1 MTKSAQKWPQFGF
14 GALLRPL
21 NELRTQDVDSI
32 QLGEDG
38 GPFGVQWLYKGNSS
52 MLILWQTFEMN
63 QSASSFSLIEI
74 QLAFKEPDG
83 NIEEV
88 SFSSYIGL
96 DG

>member
-38 GPFGVQWLYKGNSS
+38 GPFGVQ
-52 MLILWQTFEMN
+52 
-63 QSASSFSLIEI
+63 
-74 QLAFKEPDG
+74 
-83 NIEEV
+83 
-88 SFSSYIGL
+88 
-96 DG
+96 